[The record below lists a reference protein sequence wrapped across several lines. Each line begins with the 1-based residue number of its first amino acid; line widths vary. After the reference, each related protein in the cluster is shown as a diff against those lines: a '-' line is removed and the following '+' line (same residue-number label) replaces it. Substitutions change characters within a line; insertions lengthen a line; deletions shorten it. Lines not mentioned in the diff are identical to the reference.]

1 MFVSQ
6 TEPQWEGEDVG
17 NQEERGI
24 KHRKKRTKPEKKRG
38 TKNRNETE
46 QYQHDLLKQ

>member
-24 KHRKKRTKPEKKRG
+24 KHKEKEKTRKEKR
-38 TKNRNETE
+38 N
-46 QYQHDLLKQ
+46 QKQK

>member
-24 KHRKKRTKPEKKRG
+24 KHRKKRKKPEKKRG
-38 TKNRNETE
+38 TKNRNETK
-46 QYQHDLLKQ
+46 L